1 MRKHVLL
8 AKMLMILTVTGFFS
22 AFSSQS
28 YAQCDITVS
37 MSSPGWGDATTW
49 TLTDASNTPVLSGGP
64 YGNGYSDVQTLT
76 GANNAPYTLTIVSTF
91 GDNTPN
97 YNVSV
102 GVDVLYSGTAP
113 GNQTTVVGPINC
125 PAPPSCDITVN
136 MSSPSWGD
144 ATTWTLTDASNTV
157 VLSGGPYGNGY
168 SDTQI
173 LAVADNGPYSL
184 NITSSFIDN
193 LPNYSVSVDGNVLF
207 SGIAGAQ
214 QTTNVTGI
222 TCSSTPPCQID
233 VDMSSASWGDLT
245 TWTLTDANNNIVL
258 SGGPYG
264 NGYSDS
270 QSVPSAADGPYTLT
284 IVSTSADNSPN
295 YVVSVGGNVVFS
307 GTAPGNQTTT
317 VGPIAPECSTPPT
330 PCEAALPIACGA
342 VVTGTTVGAP
352 TDAVPTCVTTNGTGG
367 KIWYEFIG
375 TGDVVTA
382 TTCSALT
389 SYDTKLWVFSGDC
402 NNLTCVTG
410 NDDDFNCVNDIF
422 SSTVEFVSTLGE
434 TYYIIVGGFGT
445 SQGNYELSVTCA
457 PVPVIPV
464 CATNINVTTPP
475 CGAGDISITWD
486 AVVDADN
493 YNIYAGTA
501 PGLNDIANPFP
512 LGNFTE
518 VFLINPALNT
528 TYYITVVP
536 SNIAGEALGCVE
548 FNFTSPS
555 ACPPPANDDIC
566 DATDVTNSIQQDLN
580 TYQFLSTMTCDNNIG
595 NTDNGTPSPVGPSC
609 GAANGNDVWYSFTTP
624 NCAVAGAVP
633 FTIELTT
640 NNPGTAFDTKI
651 ALFISDDNT
660 CTGNMTEVICN
671 DDNAF
676 GGNPALCGANPSF
689 VVSAIT
695 INTLLPNTQ
704 YWVYVGGFNGS
715 TGTYELSGRALAP
728 AHGVAPAGGGT
739 QVQLTTTNMGAA
751 LYTYYYKLVGS
762 TGYSTFN
769 SQSALTDTRTL
780 APGNDY
786 ITQVMYRCD
795 ADYFNQN
802 QWYRTEPQTITLEN
816 TCALVNNMNCTFNG
830 PNSYTLS
837 WPQPSGEL
845 FTNNGALSGYRIKR
859 NPVGSSAVFTFSNPA
874 VVCANGTC
882 SVTLPGNSPTG
893 FNWTIETRCSAN
905 TVQVGNTTTCGPAP
919 QFEGNND
926 ANNNIDRTSENV
938 FSFVNAETGVEFV
951 DVQMFD
957 AYADFGLNTP
967 IIGDYEMYVNSKNEI
982 TWRRV
987 DTAVD
992 MNFDFVIVPNP
1003 SNAMTTVHLNT
1014 VVEAG
1019 TFTIVDA
1026 MGRTI
1031 NSGAISNTDNV
1042 NIDAA
1047 QLQSGVYMV
1056 VVTVGNQ
1063 QLTRRLVVAN

>member
-1 MRKHVLL
+1 
-8 AKMLMILTVTGFFS
+8 
-22 AFSSQS
+22 
-28 YAQCDITVS
+28 
-37 MSSPGWGDATTW
+37 MSSASWGDGTTW
-49 TLTDASNTPVLSGGP
+49 TLTDASN
-64 YGNGYSDVQTLT
+64 N
-76 GANNAPYTLTIVSTF
+76 
-91 GDNTPN
+91 
-97 YNVSV
+97 
-102 GVDVLYSGTAP
+102 
-113 GNQTTVVGPINC
+113 
-125 PAPPSCDITVN
+125 
-136 MSSPSWGD
+136 
-144 ATTWTLTDASNTV
+144 V

-184 NITSSFIDN
+184 NITSTFSDN
-193 LPNYSVSVDGNVLF
+193 SPSYSVSVDGNVILT
-207 SGIAGAQ
+207 GTAPAA
-214 QTTNVTGI
+214 QTTTLNGI

-233 VDMSSASWGDLT
+233 VDMSSASWGDGT
-245 TWTLTDANNNIVL
+245 TWTLTDADGNTVL

-270 QSVPSAADGPYTLT
+270 QSIPSAQDGPYTLT
-284 IVSTSADNSPN
+284 INSTFSDNFPQ

-307 GTAPGNQTTT
+307 GSAPAAQTTT
-317 VGPIAPECSTPPT
+317 VGPIAPECSIPPT
-330 PCEAALPIACGA
+330 PCEGALPIACGD
-342 VVTGTTVGAP
+342 VVTGSTVGAP
-352 TDAVPTCVTTNGTGG
+352 TDAVPTCGTTNGTGG

-389 SYDTKLWVFSGDC
+389 NYDTKLWVFSGDC
-402 NNLTCVTG
+402 NNLVCVTG
-410 NDDDFNCVNDIF
+410 NDDMGAACGF
-422 SSTVEFVSTLGE
+422 SGLQSNVEFVSTLGE
-434 TYYIIVGGFGT
+434 TYYIIVGGFGAGA
-445 SQGNYELSVTCA
+445 GNYELTVTCA
-457 PVPVIPV
+457 PVPSLPECTGPITAIENAP
-464 CATNINVTTPP
+464 CSATSVQFV
-475 CGAGDISITWD
+475 WD
-486 AVVDADN
+486 AVVDADG

-501 PGLNDIANPFP
+501 SGIYDLANP
-512 LGNFTE
+512 
-518 VFLINPALNT
+518 VFNGLPEIFLNNAPANT
-528 TYYITVVP
+528 TYYLLVVP
-536 SNIAGEALGCVE
+536 TNLAGEAVGCIE
-548 FNFTSPS
+548 ISYTTPD

-566 DATDVTNSIQQDLN
+566 DATDVTNMVVQDLN
-580 TYQFLSTMTCDNNIG
+580 TYAFLSDMTCDNNIG
-595 NTDNGTPSPVGPSC
+595 NTSNGTPSAVGPTC

-624 NCAVAGAVP
+624 LCSVGGSVP

-640 NNPGTAFDTKI
+640 NNPGTNFDTKI

-660 CTGNMTEVICN
+660 CTGNMTQVACN

-689 VVSAIT
+689 VVSAIV
-695 INTLLPNTQ
+695 IDALLPNTQ

-739 QVQLTTTNMGAA
+739 QVQLTTTDMGAA

-762 TGYSTFN
+762 TGHSTFN

-786 ITQVMYRCD
+786 ITQIMYRCD
-795 ADYFNQN
+795 ANFFNQN

-816 TCALVNNMNCTFNG
+816 QCALVNNMTCTFNG

-837 WPQPSGEL
+837 WPQPSGDL

-859 NPVGSSAVFTFSNPA
+859 NPVGSTGVYTFSNPA
-874 VVCANGTC
+874 VVCSGGMC

-905 TVQVGNTTTCGPAP
+905 TIQVGNTTSCGPAP
-919 QFEGNND
+919 QMPNNPD
-926 ANNNIDRTSENV
+926 ASNNTNRVTENV
-938 FSFVNAETGVEFV
+938 FSFVNAEAGIEFV

-967 IIGDYEMYVNSKNEI
+967 MLGDYEMYVNENNEI

-987 DTAVD
+987 DASVE
-992 MNFDFVIVPNP
+992 MSFDFIIVPNP
-1003 SNAMTTVHLNT
+1003 TNAMTTVYLNT
-1014 VVEAG
+1014 IVESASY
-1019 TFTIVDA
+1019 TVIDA

-1031 NSGAISNTDNV
+1031 SVGSINNTDNV
-1042 NIDAA
+1042 DVDAT